1 MATLWSNKRNMGFF
15 SIWFLDYFSMSISS
29 RPQSLNRHWW
39 VLPYE
44 IPLQLDREGIKEREK
59 CEKGGGEGGDYSREA
74 IIQGNT
80 YLSLLLSLLIFF
92 IPPLPNPPPL
102 FPFLPIPYPLPL
114 STPATQAMR
123 RLVMRKP
130 RSPKKFSSYL
140 VIVSSS
146 LAPCPV
152 WSWKK

>member
-29 RPQSLNRHWW
+29 RPQRLMSFAIWDSTSTWQGGDKRKRK
-39 VLPYE
+39 V
-44 IPLQLDREGIKEREK
+44 REGW
-59 CEKGGGEGGDYSREA
+59 GGGEGGDYSREA

-80 YLSLLLSLLIFF
+80 YLSLLIFF

-102 FPFLPIPYPLPL
+102 FPFLPIPYPPPL
-114 STPATQAMR
+114 STPATQAMW